1 MLINSGVGGLLTEMA
16 QIKARI
22 AANSRAIGKICNAD
36 MGHFR
41 RKAACHEL
49 ISTSLTIFFILVL
62 LPGLTAS
69 AGEYYIGPRAG
80 ADLLQAP
87 RSNADVVRHLP
98 RLTDITVLKKR
109 RSWWKA
115 EVSTDHGSPV
125 TGWISAGAI
134 RKQYQP
140 KRTVS
145 ALASN
150 ISSFFSMFRRPP
162 TGQQTAVLGVRGLE
176 DEAKLGK
183 ANKASMNVVKWMEG
197 LRVGNAEVS
206 RFVHE
211 GDLNP

>member
-1 MLINSGVGGLLTEMA
+1 MRILAMLFV
-16 QIKARI
+16 
-22 AANSRAIGKICNAD
+22 
-36 MGHFR
+36 
-41 RKAACHEL
+41 
-49 ISTSLTIFFILVL
+49 LVL

-87 RSNADVVRHLP
+87 RSSADVIQHLP
-98 RLTDITVLKKR
+98 RLTDITVIKKR
-109 RSWWKA
+109 RSWWKVK
-115 EVSTDHGSPV
+115 VSAGLESPV

-145 ALASN
+145 AFASN

-162 TGQQTAVLGVRGLE
+162 TRQQTAVLGVRGLE

-183 ANKASMNVVKWMEG
+183 VNKASMNTVKWMEG

-206 RFVHE
+206 KFVRE

>member
-1 MLINSGVGGLLTEMA
+1 MRTL
-16 QIKARI
+16 
-22 AANSRAIGKICNAD
+22 AIL
-36 MGHFR
+36 FV
-41 RKAACHEL
+41 
-49 ISTSLTIFFILVL
+49 LVL

-87 RSNADVVRHLP
+87 RSSADVIQHLP
-98 RLTDITVLKKR
+98 RLTNITVIRKR

-115 EVSTDHGSPV
+115 EVSTDHGSPI

-140 KRTVS
+140 KRATS
-145 ALASN
+145 ALASS

-162 TGQQTAVLGVRGLE
+162 TGKQTAVLGVRGLE
-176 DEAKLGK
+176 NEAKLGK
-183 ANKASMNVVKWMEG
+183 ANKVSMNTVKWMEG
-197 LRVGNAEVS
+197 LRVGNTEVS
-206 RFVHE
+206 KFVRE